1 MGYELVIN
9 SNTSIPLFQV
19 PIAAQTLLEAG
30 GVNKNSMVDLV
41 IGGDNPLCK
50 GLFRNDVI
58 NFGGYPDPPSPLS
71 SRHL

>member
-41 IGGDNPLCK
+41 IGGDNPVC
-50 GLFRNDVI
+50 NVDD
-58 NFGGYPDPPSPLS
+58 N
-71 SRHL
+71 